1 NPPVLAG
8 GNELNEPTL
17 PEDVDYRDLD
27 KEVREGLKSLPKGLA
42 ERVGRHLVMAGRVLE
57 EDPKLALEHAAVAR
71 RLASR
76 IGVVREGAGLTAY
89 LAGEWQIAISELRT
103 AQRLNGTQDYV
114 AIIADCERALGRPER
129 AVDAWRDAD
138 QSALG
143 DEVRIELLIV
153 AAGARRDLGQDA
165 AAVGM
170 LQVPELTANTGES
183 WLARLRY
190 AYADAL
196 KATDRREEA
205 IEWFT
210 KTLEVDPE
218 GETEATERLLELEGV
233 VLPEIEDEDEILAE
247 LAASSERADVPAPV
261 GEREESD
268 EESDEEDERRDESAE
283 SDDESDEEDDDS
295 DDEDDEDEDDESP
308 SDTRPSGVVN
318 PPFSGGER
326 PADNPDQTR

>member
-1 NPPVLAG
+1 M
-8 GNELNEPTL
+8 
-17 PEDVDYRDLD
+17 DYRDLD

-129 AVDAWRDAD
+129 AVDAWREAD
-138 QSALG
+138 QSALN

-170 LQVPELTANTGES
+170 LQVPELTANTGDG

-196 KATDRREEA
+196 KATERREEA

-247 LAASSERADVPAPV
+247 LASSSEQAEVPAPV
-261 GEREESD
+261 GER
-268 EESDEEDERRDESAE
+268 AE
-283 SDDESDEEDDDS
+283 SDDESDEDDDS
-295 DDEDDEDEDDESP
+295 DDERPEESAEAEDDDEDEDDESDDDSEDENEDDENEDEDDESP

-318 PPFSGGER
+318 PPFSGGES
-326 PADNPDQTR
+326 PADKPDQTR

>member
-1 NPPVLAG
+1 M
-8 GNELNEPTL
+8 
-17 PEDVDYRDLD
+17 DYRDLD

-138 QSALG
+138 QAALG

-190 AYADAL
+190 AYADGL

-210 KTLEVDPE
+210 KTLEVDPD

-233 VLPEIEDEDEILAE
+233 VLPDVEDEEELLAE
-247 LAASSERADVPAPV
+247 LAANSEQAEVPAPV
-261 GEREESD
+261 GER
-268 EESDEEDERRDESAE
+268 AE
-283 SDDESDEEDDDS
+283 SEDESDEDDDEDDERGDEAAEAADEADE
-295 DDEDDEDEDDESP
+295 DDEESEESDDEDEDDDEESESNEDEHNAP
-308 SDTRPSGVVN
+308 GAKAPGVVN
-318 PPFSGGER
+318 PPFSGGES
-326 PADNPDQTR
+326 PEQTR